1 MVSPM
6 EAFFRNDDDE
16 VFLRGLE
23 TRETWS
29 YLLTNAALVVV
40 VQVVECRTTEI
51 TGTGSNP
58 AESFLFFI
66 FFLVFVLSE
75 LQLVQNYS
83 IMVLIRF
90 DPEAP
95 GELRLS

>member
-40 VQVVECRTTEI
+40 VQGEECRTTDI
-51 TGTGSNP
+51 NGTGSNP

-66 FFLVFVLSE
+66 FFLVFVHSKLK
-75 LQLVQNYS
+75 LVQNCLVT
-83 IMVLIRF
+83 VLI
-90 DPEAP
+90 
-95 GELRLS
+95 GLELR